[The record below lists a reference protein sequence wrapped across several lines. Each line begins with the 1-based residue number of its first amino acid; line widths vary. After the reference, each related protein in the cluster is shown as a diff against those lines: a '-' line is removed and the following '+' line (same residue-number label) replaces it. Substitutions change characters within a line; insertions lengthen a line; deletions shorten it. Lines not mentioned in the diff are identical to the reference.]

1 MIKKYNCPI
10 CKKSYVE
17 LNSLISH
24 IEKEHEDL
32 NIVLKEKDITIKQ
45 YLFNIRNK
53 KEPFTKYGKSIV
65 SSKPTTW
72 NEQVG
77 KYNRILESEK
87 EEYRKMFN
95 KNMIKQYGTNNLLND
110 ADHQKKMLA
119 NRSISGRY
127 NYQGKEVVYTG
138 SYELDML
145 TYLDETMNWPL
156 EDLEIPAREVIIYLD
171 PETKKPRQYIADLY
185 IISLNL
191 LLEIK
196 PGEEKQ
202 FHYRKRD
209 SSVEAAKDLAAINSK
224 CNYMKIYDK
233 DYVDF
238 MLKVKELSENLEN

>member
-1 MIKKYNCPI
+1 
-10 CKKSYVE
+10 
-17 LNSLISH
+17 
-24 IEKEHEDL
+24 
-32 NIVLKEKDITIKQ
+32 
-45 YLFNIRNK
+45 
-53 KEPFTKYGKSIV
+53 V

-95 KNMIKQYGTNNLLND
+95 RNMIKQYGTNNLLNN
-110 ADHQKKMLA
+110 ADHQKFMLS
-119 NRSISGRY
+119 NRKISGRY
-127 NYQGKEVVYTG
+127 NYKGKEVVYTG

-156 EDLEIPAREVIIYLD
+156 EDLEIPAKEVIIYLD

-233 DYVDF
+233 NYVDF
-238 MLKVKELSENLEN
+238 MLKIKELSENLEN

>member
-53 KEPFTKYGKSIV
+53 KEPFNKFGKSIV
-65 SSKPTTW
+65 SKKETSW
-72 NEQVG
+72 NELAG

-110 ADHQKKMLA
+110 ADHQKFMLS
-119 NRSISGRY
+119 NRKISGRY
-127 NYQGKEVVYTG
+127 NYKGKEVVYTG
-138 SYELDML
+138 SYELDFIR
-145 TYLDETMNWPL
+145 YLDEVLAWDIN
-156 EDLEIPAREVIIYLD
+156 DLEIPAKEVLIYND
-171 PETKKPRQYIADLY
+171 PETNKPRFYILDMY

-191 LLEIK
+191 LIEIK
-196 PGEEKQ
+196 PTEKQ
-202 FHYRKRD
+202 FHYRLRD
-209 SSVEAAKDLAAINSK
+209 SKVEIEKDKAVFNSGINFI
-224 CNYMKIYDK
+224 KIFDK
-233 DYVDF
+233 DYIDF
-238 MLKVKELSENLEN
+238 MLKVKELSENLES

>member
-1 MIKKYNCPI
+1 MIKKYNCPV

-65 SSKPTTW
+65 SSKPTIF
-72 NEQVG
+72 NELAG

-95 KNMIKQYGTNNLLND
+95 RNMIKQYGTNNLLND
-110 ADHQKKMLA
+110 ADHQKFMLS
-119 NRSISGRY
+119 NRKISGRY
-127 NYQGKEVVYTG
+127 NYKGKEVVYTG
-138 SYELDML
+138 NLEYKFLE
-145 TYLDETMNWPL
+145 YLDTILNWPI
-156 EDLEIPAREVIIYLD
+156 EDIEIPSKEIILYKD
-171 PETKKPRQYIADLY
+171 PEDGRVRQYLPDLY
-185 IISLNL
+185 IISLDL
-191 LLEIK
+191 LIEVKPSLE
-196 PGEEKQ
+196 
-202 FHYRKRD
+202 FHYKLRD
-209 SSVEAAKDLAAINSK
+209 SKVESAKDEASIKSGH
-224 CNYMKIYDK
+224 NYFKQYDA
-233 DYVDF
+233 DYSSF